1 MKIKTTL
8 TSLLVGL
15 FICLGN
21 AAQAQT
27 SYALEQKI
35 LDCFYRNHEANHIDV
50 RKTITGLETIFV
62 KHKILDD
69 RSGKSYLRLVEKI
82 KNGDNVNVSEPS
94 LYTDIESLGYIPMTV
109 FCKDTNSVK
118 FGPKEIENSKLKYIL
133 GIYDSLQVADNV
145 SNAIIAGEL
154 LKFITASD
162 LEHDFYRSLELL
174 VITNLIMANR
184 EMESDPTSMSGEVKV
199 ESRTNN
205 SYVLLVKKDKVV
217 AQGKA
222 IALTELRA
230 SIKKFVTET
239 SDQTEVALPTVGK
252 QKTSAGIIFIQ
263 KEKDTPAAFY
273 KKVQSE
279 LAGAYMDIRNSNS
292 VRLFKK
298 KFNSLDKKKKQII
311 MDLVPEKISEGK

>member
-1 MKIKTTL
+1 
-8 TSLLVGL
+8 
-15 FICLGN
+15 
-21 AAQAQT
+21 
-27 SYALEQKI
+27 
-35 LDCFYRNHEANHIDV
+35 
-50 RKTITGLETIFV
+50 
-62 KHKILDD
+62 
-69 RSGKSYLRLVEKI
+69 
-82 KNGDNVNVSEPS
+82 
-94 LYTDIESLGYIPMTV
+94 
-109 FCKDTNSVK
+109 
-118 FGPKEIENSKLKYIL
+118 
-133 GIYDSLQVADNV
+133 
-145 SNAIIAGEL
+145 
-154 LKFITASD
+154 
-162 LEHDFYRSLELL
+162 
-174 VITNLIMANR
+174 
-184 EMESDPTSMSGEVKV
+184 MESDPFAMSGEVKV

-239 SDQTEVALPTVGK
+239 SDQTEVVLPTVGK
-252 QKTSAGIIFIQ
+252 QKTSAGIIFLQ

-279 LAGAYMDIRNSNS
+279 LAGAYMDIRNNNS

>member
-1 MKIKTTL
+1 MKL
-8 TSLLVGL
+8 LSLLIGL
-15 FICLGN
+15 FISFNGF
-21 AAQAQT
+21 AQGQT

-35 LDCFYRNHEANHIDV
+35 LNCFYQNHEANHIDV
-50 RKTITGLETIFV
+50 RKTITGIETIFV

-69 RSGKSYLRLVEKI
+69 RSGKSYLRLIEKI
-82 KNGDNVNVSEPS
+82 KNGDHVNVSEPS
-94 LYTDIESLGYIPMTV
+94 LYTDLESLGYIPMTV

-154 LKFITASD
+154 LKVITAKD

-174 VITNLIMANR
+174 VITNMIMANK
-184 EMESDPTSMSGEVKV
+184 EMESDPFAMSGEVKV
-199 ESRTNN
+199 ESHTNN
-205 SYVLLVKKDKVV
+205 SYVLLVKRDRVV

-222 IALTELRA
+222 IGIAELRT
-230 SIKKFVTET
+230 SVKKFITET
-239 SDQTEVALPTVGK
+239 ADQTEVTLPTVGK
-252 QKTSAGIIFIQ
+252 QKTSAGIIFLQ

-273 KKVQSE
+273 QKVQAE
-279 LAGAYMDIRNSNS
+279 LAGAYMDIRNSYS
-292 VRLFKK
+292 VRLFKT
-298 KFNSLDKKKKQII
+298 KFNSLDKKKRQII